1 MTYGENTL
9 KRAAELSGPVPDI
22 DCCNILYFKEDDP
35 CADIFGN
42 FEQIGYK
49 VKNFFNEK
57 VLVKEHPTVLDLEIA
72 FRLRD
77 HYESCRRYAQQSQT
91 LDIAKLRKN
100 LYSTSY
106 LFPAQYRNAFKGC
119 EAA

>member
-1 MTYGENTL
+1 MIPAPTFSATL
-9 KRAAELSGPVPDI
+9 NRSAIRL
-22 DCCNILYFKEDDP
+22 
-35 CADIFGN
+35 
-42 FEQIGYK
+42 
-49 VKNFFNEK
+49 KNFFNEK
-57 VLVKEHPTVLDLEIA
+57 VLVKEHPTVLDLEMA
-72 FRLRD
+72 FRIRD
-77 HYESCRRYAQQSQT
+77 HYESCKRYAQKSQT

>member
-1 MTYGENTL
+1 M
-9 KRAAELSGPVPDI
+9 
-22 DCCNILYFKEDDP
+22 
-35 CADIFGN
+35 
-42 FEQIGYK
+42 
-49 VKNFFNEK
+49 
-57 VLVKEHPTVLDLEIA
+57 A
-72 FRLRD
+72 FRIRE
-77 HYESCRRYAQQSQT
+77 HYESCKRYAQKSQT